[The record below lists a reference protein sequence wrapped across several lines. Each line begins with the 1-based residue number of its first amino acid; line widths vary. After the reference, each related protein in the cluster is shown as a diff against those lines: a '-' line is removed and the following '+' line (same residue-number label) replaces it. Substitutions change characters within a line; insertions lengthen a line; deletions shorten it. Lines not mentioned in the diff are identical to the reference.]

1 MYYIYDKN
9 SKVLMADSEFI
20 TLLGFKNFDELDRS
34 SVINS
39 IKFEKGKFV
48 ITLEKKI
55 IKADFIETK
64 LFRKE
69 AEATLVKLTNVI
81 ELKNSVSELRLNYE
95 PIYLDVNIIAKEMGL
110 SVEDYKLYL
119 NSFINQSIVDYDKL
133 LKGDDKAIKNL
144 STLALTLK
152 IPQINLLLLKIKN
165 LPKEERIFYIDEYYT
180 KLTLLTLREVDESK
194 IEEDKS
200 QFPIVEPDIST
211 NSLEDR
217 LDSTFTEVI
226 DSFNRQ
232 KKAKKTEALPESKPE
247 SKKEPEPKLINEPT
261 LKSSSDD
268 KLDLDLGDDFSDFE
282 NLLEDFDKPD
292 SDLISLKDDDKLP
305 PTPAPTPSTSK
316 SSKQEDSSDKIDLDS
331 IKPIPIKYN
340 PKIAADELNLP
351 VVLIEEFVEDFIEQA
366 HHDIDHLLASYYQK
380 DMDNIHELGHKLKG
394 AASNLRINELADV
407 LEEIQFCTDY
417 SKLKPLFI
425 RYWGLFKSLEE
436 YMLKSKKI

>member
-1 MYYIYDKN
+1 MYYVYNKS

-20 TLLGFKNFDELDRS
+20 KLLGFKRFDELSKS

-48 ITLEKKI
+48 VTLEKKI
-55 IKADFIETK
+55 IKADFLETK
-64 LFRKE
+64 LFKNGG
-69 AEATLVKLTNVI
+69 EATLVKLTNVI

-165 LPKEERIFYIDEYYT
+165 LPKEERVFYLDEYYT

-194 IEEDKS
+194 IAPKEES
-200 QFPIVEPDIST
+200 SRFPIVEPDSSLE
-211 NSLEDR
+211 SLEDK

-226 DSFNRQ
+226 SNI
-232 KKAKKTEALPESKPE
+232 E
-247 SKKEPEPKLINEPT
+247 KKEDKPKRVDEPI
-261 LKSSSDD
+261 LKKDD
-268 KLDLDLGDDFSDFE
+268 NKLDLDLGDDFSDFE
-282 NLLEDFDKPD
+282 NLLDDFDKPD
-292 SDLISLKDDDKLP
+292 NDLISLKDDDKP
-305 PTPAPTPSTSK
+305 QKTTPPAPKSTPKTEE
-316 SSKQEDSSDKIDLDS
+316 SSNKIDLDS

-436 YMLKSKKI
+436 YMLNSKKI

>member
-20 TLLGFKNFDELDRS
+20 KLLGFNSFNELLNSSFIDSIEFD
-34 SVINS
+34 
-39 IKFEKGKFV
+39 KGKFV

-55 IKADFIETK
+55 IKADFLETK
-64 LFRKE
+64 LFRGDG
-69 AEATLVKLTNVI
+69 EATLLKLTNVM
-81 ELKNSVSELRLNYE
+81 ELKKSASELRLNYE
-95 PIYLDVNIIAKEMGL
+95 PIYLDVNIIAKDMGL

-180 KLTLLTLREVDESK
+180 KLTLLTLREV
-194 IEEDKS
+194 EEKS
-200 QFPIVEPDIST
+200 EDTLGKFPIVEPDILTDKS
-211 NSLEDR
+211 DDK

-226 DSFNRQ
+226 GSFDE
-232 KKAKKTEALPESKPE
+232 KGKSESKLD
-247 SKKEPEPKLINEPT
+247 SKIKLSDKP
-261 LKSSSDD
+261 LKDSDS
-268 KLDLDLGDDFSDFE
+268 KLELDLGDDFSDFE
-282 NLLEDFDKPD
+282 NLLNDLEEPSSTKTKGGEG
-292 SDLISLKDDDKLP
+292 LISLKENRASK
-305 PTPAPTPSTSK
+305 ASPSLKSK
-316 SSKQEDSSDKIDLDS
+316 SQDEDSNKINLDA
-331 IKPIPIKYN
+331 IEPIPIKYN
-340 PKIAADELNLP
+340 PKVAADELNLP

-366 HHDIDHLLASYYQK
+366 HHDIDHFLASYYQK

-407 LEEIQFCTDY
+407 LEEIQFCSDY
-417 SKLKPLFI
+417 SKLKSLFI

-436 YMLKSKKI
+436 YMLKSKKV

>member
-9 SKVLMADSEFI
+9 NKVLMADGEFI
-20 TLLGFKNFDELDRS
+20 KLLGFKEFEELMKS
-34 SVINS
+34 SIVNS

-55 IKADFIETK
+55 IKADFLETK
-64 LFRKE
+64 LFKNGGE
-69 AEATLVKLTNVI
+69 TTLVKLTNII
-81 ELKNSVSELRLNYE
+81 ELKNSLSELRLNYE
-95 PIYLDVNIIAKEMGL
+95 PIYLNVNAIAKETGL

-180 KLTLLTLREVDESK
+180 KLTLLTLREVDEPQETTK
-194 IEEDKS
+194 EEES
-200 QFPIVEPDIST
+200 RFPIVEPEDNSLD
-211 NSLEDR
+211 SLEDK

-226 DSFNRQ
+226 STID
-232 KKAKKTEALPESKPE
+232 KKEKESKE
-247 SKKEPEPKLINEPT
+247 VNLKITEDKPKL
-261 LKSSSDD
+261 KKDD
-268 KLDLDLGDDFSDFE
+268 NSKLDLDLGDDFSDFE
-282 NLLEDFDKPD
+282 NLLDDLDKPD
-292 SDLISLKDDDKLP
+292 DGLISLKDEDKP
-305 PTPAPTPSTSK
+305 QKTTPK
-316 SSKQEDSSDKIDLDS
+316 SSTATLKVEENKDKIDLNA
-331 IKPIPIKYN
+331 IEPIPIKYN

-436 YMLKSKKI
+436 YMLNSKKI

>member
-1 MYYIYDKN
+1 MYYIYDRDN
-9 SKVLMADSEFI
+9 KVLMADDEFI
-20 TLLGFKNFDELDRS
+20 KLLGFKKFDELIS
-34 SVINS
+34 SSFIDS
-39 IKFEKGKFV
+39 IEFDNGKFV

-55 IKADFIETK
+55 IKADFLETK
-64 LFRKE
+64 LYTKGGKE
-69 AEATLVKLTNVI
+69 TTLLRLTNVM
-81 ELKNSVSELRLNYE
+81 ELKKSASELRLNYE

-110 SVEDYKLYL
+110 SIEDYKLYL

-152 IPQINLLLLKIKN
+152 IPEINLLLLKIKN
-165 LPKEERIFYIDEYYT
+165 LPKEERRFYIDEYYT
-180 KLTLLTLREVDESK
+180 KLTLLTLREVEEK
-194 IEEDKS
+194 PEDKS
-200 QFPIVEPDIST
+200 SKFPVVEPDVLT
-211 NSLEDR
+211 DNSSDDR

-226 DSFNRQ
+226 SSLEKMEKSESNLDS
-232 KKAKKTEALPESKPE
+232 KAKSSNKS
-247 SKKEPEPKLINEPT
+247 
-261 LKSSSDD
+261 LKDKDDD
-268 KLDLDLGDDFSDFE
+268 KLDLDFGDDFSDFE
-282 NLLEDFDKPD
+282 NLLNDLEEPNSNKRDDE
-292 SDLISLKDDDKLP
+292 LISLKDD
-305 PTPAPTPSTSK
+305 TQSK
-316 SSKQEDSSDKIDLDS
+316 SKVSKEITKVDSSKDNNKIDLDA
-331 IKPIPIKYN
+331 IEPIPIKYN
-340 PKIAADELNLP
+340 PKVAADELNLP

-394 AASNLRINELADV
+394 AASNLRINELSDV